1 MDVVTRFAPSPTGF
15 LHIGGVRTAL
25 FNWLFAKKH
34 NGKFRLRIED
44 TDLKRSTQEAKLK
57 IIEGLKW
64 LNLNWDEEII
74 YQSEKLSR
82 HAEIG
87 LKLLES
93 GHAYK
98 CYCTNDE
105 LKSMREEAI
114 RKKLPPRYNG
124 LWRDRDPSKAP
135 KDVKP
140 VIRIK
145 NPQSGTAVLND
156 KIQGKIEINNSEL
169 DDFIIIRSDGTP
181 TYLLSVTVDDHDMNI
196 SHVIRGVD
204 HLTNTLRQQ
213 HIYNALDWKAPIYAH
228 IPLIHGTD
236 GAKLSKRH
244 GALGIES
251 YKERGFL
258 IEAMLNYL
266 MRLGWSHG
274 DEEIISIEKAINW
287 FELEAIGKSPAKFD
301 LDKLNSLNSHYIN
314 LLSDTQIIDLIST
327 NFKENGNLLTE
338 NKLSILRR
346 GIKGLKERARTTIE
360 LINMSSF
367 YIDDEPIQ
375 MDEKSKTVLTQEN
388 CKLVLDYSNCIKNID
403 LWNIEN
409 IEKNIKTFCSINKI
423 NLGKLAQR
431 LRATLTGKSVSPGL
445 YEVIMALGKE
455 KVLERINILDK

>member
-15 LHIGGVRTAL
+15 LHIGGGRTAL

-44 TDLKRSTQEAKLK
+44 TDFKRSTQEAKLK

-64 LNLNWDEEII
+64 LNLTWDEEII
-74 YQSEKLSR
+74 YQSDKLSR

-93 GHAYK
+93 GNAYK

-114 RKKLPPRYNG
+114 RKKLPPQYNG

-135 KDVKP
+135 KDIKP

-181 TYLLSVTVDDHDMNI
+181 TYMLSVTVDDYDMNI

-213 HIYNALDWKAPIYAH
+213 HIYNALDWKAPIHAH

-327 NFKENGNLLTE
+327 NFKKNGNLLTE

-409 IEKNIKTFCSINKI
+409 IEKNIKTFCSNNKI
-423 NLGKLAQR
+423 NLGKLAQP

>member
-25 FNWLFAKKH
+25 FNWMFAKKH

-82 HAEIG
+82 HVEIG

-93 GHAYK
+93 GSAYK

-114 RKKLPPRYNG
+114 RKKLPPKYNG
-124 LWRDRDPSKAP
+124 LWRDQDPSKAP
-135 KDVKP
+135 KDIKP

-145 NPQSGTAVLND
+145 NPQSGTTVLHD

-181 TYLLSVTVDDHDMNI
+181 TYMLSVTVDDHDMNI

-213 HIYNALDWKAPIYAH
+213 HI
-228 IPLIHGTD
+228 
-236 GAKLSKRH
+236 
-244 GALGIES
+244 
-251 YKERGFL
+251 
-258 IEAMLNYL
+258 
-266 MRLGWSHG
+266 
-274 DEEIISIEKAINW
+274 
-287 FELEAIGKSPAKFD
+287 
-301 LDKLNSLNSHYIN
+301 
-314 LLSDTQIIDLIST
+314 
-327 NFKENGNLLTE
+327 
-338 NKLSILRR
+338 
-346 GIKGLKERARTTIE
+346 
-360 LINMSSF
+360 
-367 YIDDEPIQ
+367 
-375 MDEKSKTVLTQEN
+375 
-388 CKLVLDYSNCIKNID
+388 
-403 LWNIEN
+403 
-409 IEKNIKTFCSINKI
+409 
-423 NLGKLAQR
+423 
-431 LRATLTGKSVSPGL
+431 
-445 YEVIMALGKE
+445 
-455 KVLERINILDK
+455 